1 MYRLQVLF
9 LRNLELIEMNTCEDI
24 FWSCV
29 MKRIKARVTKSD
41 VVLID
46 IGFAGGKT
54 FWIKMSWMFCSDGND
69 IRRADSIENAFQ
81 IQFSCL

>member
-1 MYRLQVLF
+1 
-9 LRNLELIEMNTCEDI
+9 
-24 FWSCV
+24 

-81 IQFSCL
+81 IQFSCLLTFFQKVVVFILVLF